1 MILLYKPTIDEICFR
16 ESLLSDAE
24 TMSYNSAYGGVI
36 CFPKRK
42 WKEWYKR
49 WVKTDNPK
57 FFYRYLRET
66 NTNEFVGEVAY
77 HFDETRKIYICEV
90 IVLSKYRG
98 KGYGT
103 DGLNLLCS
111 AAKQNG
117 IDELYDDIAAENP
130 SVNLFLKNGF
140 VIEYKTEEIVMVKKK
155 L

>member
-1 MILLYKPTIDEICFR
+1 MISLYKPSIDEMYFR

-24 TMSYNSAYGGVI
+24 TMSYNNAYGGI
-36 CFPKRK
+36 IHFPKRK
-42 WKEWYKR
+42 WKDWYNR
-49 WVKTDNPK
+49 WVKTANPK

-66 NTNEFVGEVAY
+66 STNELVGEVAY

-90 IVLSKYRG
+90 IVLSKYRR

-103 DGLNLLCS
+103 DGINLLCL

-140 VIEYKTEEIVMVKKK
+140 IIEYKTEEIIMVKRK